1 MLKSLFGSAPHRAV
15 AAAAGQFAYPL
26 KLNLGCGYRK
36 MDGYLNVDRSGD
48 SQPDLVLDLEKLP
61 WPFPDNSV
69 THISMSHVLEHIG
82 QEADKFLQLIQ
93 EMYRVCAPQAELTVA
108 VPHPRHDNF
117 LSDPTHVRPI
127 LPTTLQLFDQAM
139 NREAIATGNGAS
151 PLGLQLG
158 VDFEIR
164 SVQFILDPRWA
175 GRFEAGELTSEQVF
189 EYAQSQNNV
198 IAELTL
204 VLMAHKPGRG

>member
-1 MLKSLFGSAPHRAV
+1 MLKNLFGSGAVGSGRPAPTRF
-15 AAAAGQFAYPL
+15 GYPL

-36 MDGYLNVDRSGD
+36 LDGYLNVDRSGD
-48 SQPDLVLDLEKLP
+48 SQPDLVLDLETLP

-82 QEADKFLQLIQ
+82 QEADKFLRLIQ
-93 EMYRVCAPQAELTVA
+93 EMWRVCAPQAELTIA

-139 NREAIATGNGAS
+139 NREAVATGNGAS

-175 GRFEAGELTSEQVF
+175 AKFEGGELTSDQVF
-189 EYAQSQNNV
+189 EFAQSQNNV
-198 IAELTL
+198 IAELTMI
-204 VLMAHKPGRG
+204 LMAHKPGRG